1 MSSIVGRIGE
11 YYPRYDQEPP
21 KLSED
26 LILPVVLQYVTL
38 FILLEYRYIINV
50 ALTNVLIY
58 IFLVLCEGWPVAI
71 ILWLGPG
78 PYSVF
83 PLY

>member
-38 FILLEYRYIINV
+38 FILLEYRFKYN
-50 ALTNVLIY
+50 
-58 IFLVLCEGWPVAI
+58 I
-71 ILWLGPG
+71 IL
-78 PYSVF
+78 F
-83 PLY
+83 F